1 MSEITSKNHERIES
15 LTDFSRRLI
24 NGENG
29 KMLVDKYQKIIDTV
43 TPAETMQVLDGLLSE
58 GIPNETVKAFV
69 GRIINVFYKSLDAYR
84 WEKPEEGHFLYYL
97 MLENREVQ
105 KRMSELRSVI
115 KILFNGEN
123 QDFPLIIIKLRQII
137 EELKTYELHYIKKE
151 NILFPYIEKAFP
163 QYRCLQ
169 LMWSF
174 HDDFRRSLKV
184 LDQILQTRPPDIE
197 LLNKEIGKLFFVVL
211 PIVFREEQI
220 VFPVALNSIPEK
232 AWKEMLEQSYETGW
246 CYIEQPDKK
255 NIKEQNSFVTNRKI
269 DLGTGFLDP
278 EQLLV
283 MLNTLTVDIT
293 FIDEND
299 EVRYF
304 SGASHR
310 IFPRSKAIIGRKV
323 QNCHPPESV
332 HIVNEIISAFR
343 DGKKDHADFWIEMK
357 GRFISIRYFALRNEQ
372 GVYKGTIEVSQDV
385 TEIRSLQGERRLL
398 EWNK

>member
-1 MSEITSKNHERIES
+1 MSEITGKSHERIES
-15 LTDFSRRLI
+15 LTDFTRRLI

-29 KMLVDKYQKIIDTV
+29 KLLVDKYQKIIDTV
-43 TPAETMQVLDGLLSE
+43 TPAETMQVLDRLLSE
-58 GIPNETVKAFV
+58 GIPNEKVKAFV

-115 KILFNGEN
+115 KVLFNGEN
-123 QDFPLIIIKLRQII
+123 QDFPLIVIKLRQII

-151 NILFPYIEKAFP
+151 NILFPYIEKTFP

-220 VFPVALNSIPEK
+220 VFPVALNSIHEK

-255 NIKEQNSFVTNRKI
+255 YIKDQNSFVTNGKI

-332 HIVNEIISAFR
+332 HIVNEIIRAFR
-343 DGKKDHADFWIEMK
+343 DGKKNHADFWIEMK
-357 GRFISIRYFALRNEQ
+357 GRFISIRYFALRNEL
-372 GVYKGTIEVSQDV
+372 GIYKGTIEVSQDV